1 MTWQKLFVFTF
12 KTEKVLDCLILF
24 GNEFLMIDPL
34 KKKNYHELFVVVKF
48 VVKHLKAQVPHEAS
62 IKICLTFLKVTI
74 T

>member
-1 MTWQKLFVFTF
+1 
-12 KTEKVLDCLILF
+12 
-24 GNEFLMIDPL
+24 MIDPL

-48 VVKHLKAQVPHEAS
+48 VVKHLKAQVPNEAS